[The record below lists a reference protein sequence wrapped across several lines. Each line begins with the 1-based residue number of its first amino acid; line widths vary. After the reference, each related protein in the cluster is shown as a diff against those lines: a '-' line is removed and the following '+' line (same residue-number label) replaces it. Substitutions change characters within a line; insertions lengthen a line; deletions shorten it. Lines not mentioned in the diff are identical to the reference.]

1 MQCDEFKEALI
12 NAAHPS
18 DQTPEELDAHEKEC
32 EPCQIFKKEAHALDA
47 LLSLDQHTPPRP
59 GFNTRFHARLEELKA
74 EESSPGL
81 LDLLK
86 AARFW
91 LAGAAA
97 CAAALTLFFQ
107 MPPAPSDPLLDPDI
121 SLAMELDMLED
132 LEVLAHLD
140 EIEDFDVITQL
151 KLDELE
157 GFDSD
162 ATEEVRFQ

>member
-1 MQCDEFKEALI
+1 MQCDKFKEALL
-12 NAAHPS
+12 NAPHPS
-18 DQTPEELDAHEKEC
+18 DQTPEELDNHEKEC
-32 EPCQIFKKEAHALDA
+32 ESCQVFKKETHALNA
-47 LLSLDQHTPPRP
+47 LLSLDEDAPPRP

-74 EESSPGL
+74 QESSPGM
-81 LDLLK
+81 LDRLK

-107 MPPAPSDPLLDPDI
+107 MPPSPSDPLLDPDI

-157 GFDSD
+157 GFDSS
-162 ATEEVRFQ
+162 AAEEVRFQ